1 MGTKRT
7 HCSHLSKQRAATHEC
22 HRRRRSSLQRQWW
35 YSAAAPPTKE
45 KGEEGRLRGPHCRA
59 ALQSLL
65 PEHRLQGIRDHG
77 VEAQAS
83 VAWSR
88 KPGELWQERMRSVV
102 GVEWRG
108 WRRIFISQLALASTD
123 SADRST
129 PAMRGERRA
138 APMASVCDQAGKG
151 GDPDEWARGPVS
163 GGGIRRGTVSG
174 GWGRCVGAHSR
185 TGPRGRGVGWA
196 ESAIS
201 SPSSF
206 LSLFYFSYPNSNLK
220 GSNNI

>member
-7 HCSHLSKQRAATHEC
+7 HCSHLSKQRAATREC

-35 YSAAAPPTKE
+35 YSAVTPPTKE

-77 VEAQAS
+77 IEAQAS
-83 VAWSR
+83 VARSR
-88 KPGELWQERMRSVV
+88 KPGELRQERMRSVV

-123 SADRST
+123 STDRGT
-129 PAMRGERRA
+129 PSMRAERRA
-138 APMASVCDQAGKG
+138 APTASVYDQARKV
-151 GDPDEWARGPVS
+151 EILTSGPMDQ
-163 GGGIRRGTVSG
+163 
-174 GWGRCVGAHSR
+174 
-185 TGPRGRGVGWA
+185 
-196 ESAIS
+196 
-201 SPSSF
+201 
-206 LSLFYFSYPNSNLK
+206 
-220 GSNNI
+220 